1 MMDTILLPLV
11 HDNLSCGTG
20 IPVKNMAQ
28 LGTSLVIC
36 LVTNVTGQAMAH
48 ELPQGYSYQDAY
60 LQTETMPQSPCQ
72 NRRTVTQEYEYTL
85 PQETQEYEP
94 YQYQQNPEIAE
105 RGYGDS
111 GLSGYRFNIGS
122 QNTII
127 IDLF

>member
-28 LGTSLVIC
+28 LGTSLVMC
-36 LVTNVTGQAMAH
+36 LVTNVTGQAMAF
-48 ELPQGYSYQDAY
+48 ELPQGYTYQDAY

-85 PQETQEYEP
+85 PQENYEYKS
-94 YQYQQNPEIAE
+94 YQRPDVETPE
-105 RGYGDS
+105 RGYDT
-111 GLSGYRFNIGS
+111 SGYKFNIGS

-127 IDLF
+127 FKFF

>member
-48 ELPQGYSYQDAY
+48 ELPQGYSYQEAY
-60 LQTETMPQSPCQ
+60 LQTGNQYQSPCQ
-72 NRRTVTQEYEYTL
+72 NRRTETRTYEYQL
-85 PQETQEYEP
+85 PEE
-94 YQYQQNPEIAE
+94 YQYPDAQTSE

>member
-1 MMDTILLPLV
+1 MDTILLPLV

-28 LGTSLVIC
+28 LGTSLVMC
-36 LVTNVTGQAMAH
+36 LVTNVTGQAMAF
-48 ELPQGYSYQDAY
+48 ELPQGYTYQDAY

-85 PQETQEYEP
+85 PQENYEYKS
-94 YQYQQNPEIAE
+94 YQRPDVETPE
-105 RGYGDS
+105 RGYDT
-111 GLSGYRFNIGS
+111 SGYKFNIGS

-127 IDLF
+127 FKFF

>member
-11 HDNLSCGTG
+11 HDNLSCGTA
-20 IPVKNMAQ
+20 ISHKTLAR
-28 LGTSLVIC
+28 LGTSLVMC
-36 LVTNVTGQAMAH
+36 LVTNVTGQAMAF
-48 ELPQGYSYQDAY
+48 ELPQGYTYQDAY

-94 YQYQQNPEIAE
+94 HQYQQNPEIAE

-111 GLSGYRFNIGS
+111 GLPSYRFNIGS
-122 QNTII
+122 QNTIV